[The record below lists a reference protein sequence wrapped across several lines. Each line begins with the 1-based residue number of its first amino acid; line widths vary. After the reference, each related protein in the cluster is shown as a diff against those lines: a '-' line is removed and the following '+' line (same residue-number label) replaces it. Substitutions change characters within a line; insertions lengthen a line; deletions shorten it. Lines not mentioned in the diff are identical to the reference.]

1 MRQLFITAISTV
13 LVSAIFAN
21 TSVVLNK
28 ANETSSHVT
37 VQVNSDHDI
46 YGIQFDLKYDPSKLS
61 IDPSLI
67 IGAEDVYATDKGNGI
82 LRVLMFDF
90 DGQPLHPKS
99 ANALITL
106 PFEVNGLN
114 DISSLL
120 EFTGEQIVAG
130 YNGEKIDASFENF
143 YVNVEAELPNITSLS
158 KNYPNPFN
166 PSTTINYSVSK
177 SGFVSLVIYDLNG
190 ATVKTLVN
198 QVVDRNDYSITWDGK
213 NNNGQSV
220 ASGQYFYVM
229 KAPGGFTSSEYMTL
243 LK

>member
-1 MRQLFITAISTV
+1 MRQLIITAISTV
-13 LVSAIFAN
+13 LVSAIFAS
-21 TSVVLNK
+21 TSVVLSK
-28 ANETSSHVT
+28 ANESSSHVT

-46 YGIQFDLKYDPSKLS
+46 YGIQFDLKYNPSELA
-61 IDPSLI
+61 IDPSLVT
-67 IGAEDVYATDKGNGI
+67 GAEDVYAIDKGDGI

-90 DGQPLHPKS
+90 DGKPLHPKS

-106 PFEVNGLN
+106 PFEATGLN
-114 DISSLL
+114 NVSSLL

-130 YNGEKIDASFENF
+130 YNGEKIDASFDNY
-143 YVNVEAELPNITSLS
+143 YVNVDAELPNTTSLS

-166 PSTTINYSVSK
+166 PSTTINYSVSTA
-177 SGFVSLVIYDLNG
+177 GFVSLVIYNLNG
-190 ATVKTLVN
+190 ATVKTLVSE
-198 QVVDRNDYSITWDGK
+198 VVDRNNYSIAWNGK
-213 NNNGQSV
+213 NDKGQLV